1 MRDPIADLK
10 HELLAAAERQ
20 QRHAAAAGAGRRRLH
35 VSFSRN
41 RLALTAATVA
51 VVAAA
56 ALFFTAPWSSSPG
69 FLERVQAAVAPPP
82 GSILHMKW
90 ELTSTSSDL
99 HCTVT
104 HGPNEIWIDQTPPHR
119 YRVLLSEFNFGGAD
133 LRALACSGGPAA
145 ELGGTFD
152 GGPKALRRPSTEPR
166 KTRRP
171 TLRFVPPNTLSS
183 SYANWPFYFP
193 DPVED
198 LREWLSSGRAHDE
211 GTMQLD
217 GRTVRRIRI
226 DPPSDCPVSSCPRKP
241 NYAYVDPET
250 FYPVQIECED
260 CGVIALPGRPV
271 LRLHMVT
278 RFLTYEPL
286 LPRTAANLALTDI
299 RAQHPDATR
308 SWEPVLF
315 LPKLS
320 GAVAKTVRAAK
331 GATGA
336 RVTFEVTA
344 TAGGDGGDI
353 PVSCRPRSGSRF
365 PLGETMVQCEASDAM
380 RQHRHGRVHGD
391 REATAMT

>member
-20 QRHAAAAGAGRRRLH
+20 QRHAAAVGAGHRRLR

-41 RLALTAATVA
+41 RLALTTATAA

-56 ALFFTAPWSSSPG
+56 GLVFTAPWTSSPG

-90 ELTSTSSDL
+90 ELTSKSSDL
-99 HCTVT
+99 ACTVT

-119 YRVLLSEFNFGGAD
+119 FRVLLSEFNFGGAD
-133 LRALACSGGPAA
+133 LRALACAGGTAV

-152 GGPKALRRPSTEPR
+152 AGPEARRRPSGEPG

-171 TLRFVPPNTLSS
+171 TVRFVPPNTLSY
-183 SYANWPFYFP
+183 SYGNGPFYVD
-193 DPVED
+193 DPVKALRDD
-198 LREWLSSGRAHDE
+198 LNSGRAHDE

-217 GRTVRRIRI
+217 GRTVRRISI
-226 DPPSDCPVSSCPRKP
+226 DPPSDCPVSSCSRKP

-250 FYPVQIECED
+250 FYPVRFECED

-271 LRLHMVT
+271 LRLHMLT
-278 RFLTYEPL
+278 RFLAYEPL
-286 LPRTAANLALTDI
+286 LLRTAANLALADI
-299 RAQHPDATR
+299 RAQHPDAIR

-344 TAGGDGGDI
+344 TAGDGGDL
-353 PVSCRPRSGSRF
+353 PVSCQPRSGSRF
-365 PLGETMVQCEASDAM
+365 PLGKTFVQCLATDAV
-380 RQHRHGRVHGD
+380 GST
-391 REATAMT
+391 ATADFTVTVKRRP

>member
-20 QRHAAAAGAGRRRLH
+20 QRHAATVGASRRRH

-56 ALFFTAPWSSSPG
+56 ALVFTAPWSSSPG

-99 HCTVT
+99 ACTVT
-104 HGPNEIWIDQTPPHR
+104 HGPNEIWIDQTPPRR
-119 YRVLLSEFNFGGAD
+119 YRVLLREFNFGGAD
-133 LRALACSGGPAA
+133 LRALACSGGTAA

-152 GGPKALRRPSTEPR
+152 PVGLRGPFDPSW

-171 TLRFVPPNTLSS
+171 TLRFVPPNTLSF
-183 SYANWPFYFP
+183 SYGNPPFYFP
-193 DPVED
+193 DPVAD

-211 GTMQLD
+211 GTMQLE

-226 DPPSDCPVSSCPRKP
+226 DPPSDCPFSICPGKS

-250 FYPVQIECED
+250 SYPVQIECED
-260 CGVIALPGRPV
+260 CGRIALPGRPV
-271 LRLHMVT
+271 LRLRMVT
-278 RFLTYEPL
+278 RFLTYEPD
-286 LPRTAANLALTDI
+286 LPRTPANVALTNI
-299 RAQHPDATR
+299 RAQHPDATK
-308 SWEPVLF
+308 SWEPGLH
-315 LPKLS
+315 LPTLS

-331 GATGA
+331 GAKGA
-336 RVTFEVTA
+336 RVTFKVTA
-344 TAGGDGGDI
+344 TAGDGGDI
-353 PVSCRPRSGSRF
+353 PVSCLPRSGSRF
-365 PLGETMVQCEASDAM
+365 PLGETIVHCGASDAL
-380 RQHRHGRVHGD
+380 GST
-391 REATAMT
+391 ATADFTVTVKRRR